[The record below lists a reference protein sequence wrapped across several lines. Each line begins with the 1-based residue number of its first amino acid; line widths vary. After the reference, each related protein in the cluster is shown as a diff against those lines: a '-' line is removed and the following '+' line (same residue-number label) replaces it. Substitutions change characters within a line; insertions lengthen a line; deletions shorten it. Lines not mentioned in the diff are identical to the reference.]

1 MLARS
6 RWPLWQPPVIDPE
19 GVTVLALSP
28 DGRTLAV
35 GGAAG
40 SLQLWDV
47 ATQQPLGGP
56 LTTPGEAVDS
66 LAFGADG
73 TTVYAG
79 SAHVPLQRY
88 VVDPARA
95 ESAVCAR
102 AGGTG
107 PTRELWQTYLPD
119 VPYRKVCSGS

>member
-1 MLARS
+1 MTALAF
-6 RWPLWQPPVIDPE
+6 
-19 GVTVLALSP
+19 SP

-47 ATQQPLGGP
+47 ATQQPLGGL

-66 LAFGADG
+66 LAFGPDG

-88 VVDPARA
+88 DIDSGHA
-95 ESAVCAR
+95 ESTVCAR
-102 AGGTG
+102 AGGSG
-107 PTRELWQTYLPD
+107 PTRELWRTYLPD
-119 VPYRKVCSGS
+119 VGYRAVCG